1 LLPVRDTR
9 TLVWRGAARSDAL
22 VIDTADHR
30 DLPLGN

>member
-22 VIDTADHR
+22 VIDTADH
-30 DLPLGN
+30 P